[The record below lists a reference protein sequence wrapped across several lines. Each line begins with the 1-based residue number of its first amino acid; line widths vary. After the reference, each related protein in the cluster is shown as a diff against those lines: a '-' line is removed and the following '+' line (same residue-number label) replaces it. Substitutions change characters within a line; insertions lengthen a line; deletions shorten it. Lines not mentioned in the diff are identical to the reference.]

1 MKKCISYL
9 ILAVAI
15 FSILST
21 SVFAAV
27 NTNEYIS
34 SGGGYIH
41 RWGPGDIS
49 VEFDVTGT
57 GIMDTI
63 GAHRVTVF
71 KMTGDS
77 PNTAHDDLVATYYY
91 TTYPGMMITDDF
103 FYAGSIRLQ
112 VEPGYQ
118 YYAVIIFYAT
128 LDGGGDDM
136 AFSTKPKYA

>member
-1 MKKCISYL
+1 MKKFVKYL
-9 ILAVAI
+9 VLLFMVV
-15 FSILST
+15 
-21 SVFAAV
+21 SVLCTCVSAA
-27 NTNEYIS
+27 EYSNAYIR

-41 RWGPGDIS
+41 RWGPGDI
-49 VEFDVTGT
+49 
-57 GIMDTI
+57 I